1 MFKCD
6 ACGSQFDQENSKTA
20 KFDFKQNLCSL
31 CTFNFT
37 EKPNFKAILF
47 GIAIGIYF
55 DKLGY
60 KKPEI
65 ALQKAYNYIQNLPY
79 WRDKSDQINPMQNL
93 IDEFSTFLIGCNLSS
108 KIDTQIEKLSIQ
120 EEKYDIFI
128 SHSWNGPDTEL
139 VEPLV
144 KKLKQMDYNIWFD
157 KDLGLKPGDIK
168 DYLQNAIINSK
179 FCIPILC
186 KPYFQGKNTIFELQN
201 ILKLKQ
207 NKKYIIPIWWSDID
221 TKFIQQQELGD
232 EILKCSSITWKNA
245 GQNIIAI
252 AEKIDEFIDLAQDI
266 LEYNGVKLFERD
278 ANVLKSLEKNIGET
292 IPDITQKLIEHLN
305 AHNSNILDDSESF
318 FGFAHENQHLIGLFL
333 TKTADGRQIQPLDL
347 PKDAFKLATLK
358 YLHIPLINLPPQINN
373 LTNLIEL
380 DTSNGIVSE
389 LPDLSALK
397 NLKKFKFKNCG
408 IIKANEKA
416 IKFWIKFLNFRQYK
430 GLDMHESFF
439 LNVLLQ
445 EMGLIYKDVDYD
457 SDYGKITQIVIKK
470 KSIEFLPETI
480 SSLKNLRKLDISW
493 NKLSSLPESIGNLIN
508 LRKLDISWK
517 LE

>member
-6 ACGSQFDQENSKTA
+6 ACGSQFDQESLKTA
-20 KFDFKQNLCSL
+20 KFDFKQNLCPL
-31 CTFNFT
+31 CTLNFT
-37 EKPNFKAILF
+37 KKPNFKAILF
-47 GIAIGIYF
+47 GNAIGIYF

-79 WRDKSDQINPMQNL
+79 WRDKSDQIIPMQNL

-128 SHSWNGPDTEL
+128 SHSWNGPDTKL

-157 KDLGLKPGDIK
+157 KDLGLKLGDIK
-168 DYLQNAIINSK
+168 DYLQNAISNSK

-221 TKFIQQQELGD
+221 TKFIQRQELGD
-232 EILKCSSITWKNA
+232 VILKCSSITWKNA

-252 AEKIDEFIDLAQDI
+252 AEKVDDFIDLAQDI
-266 LEYNGVKLFERD
+266 LEYSGVKLFERD

-292 IPDITQKLIEHLN
+292 IPDITQKLIKHFN

-318 FGFAHENQHLIGLFL
+318 FGFAHENQHLIALFL

-347 PKDAFKLATLK
+347 PKDAFKLVALK
-358 YLHIPLINLPPQINN
+358 YLHVPLINLPPQINN

-389 LPDLSALK
+389 LPDLSALE
-397 NLKKFKFKNCG
+397 NLKKFKFKRCD
-408 IIKANEKA
+408 IIKTNKKT
-416 IKFWIKFLNFRQYK
+416 IQFCNKSLNWRQYDD
-430 GLDMHESFF
+430 LDMHDSFF

-445 EMGLIYKDVDYD
+445 EMGLTYKDVDYA
-457 SDYGKITQIVIKK
+457 SAYGKIKQITIKEK
-470 KSIEFLPETI
+470 GIDFLPEII
-480 SSLKNLRKLDISW
+480 SSLKNLQKLALFR
-493 NKLSSLPESIGNLIN
+493 NKLSSLPESIGN
-508 LRKLDISWK
+508 
-517 LE
+517 